1 MKKVFFPL
9 LCLAGTAFAQ
19 DSTPVTPQQFVR
31 SEGIKQSYTVQ
42 QQQITPVDALNMLM
56 QCMAP
61 ATTPYDSDHD
71 GKNDT
76 LRVYGFGVVPA
87 VLYKAKGVMALTPA
101 VQKADLKAMGAAAE
115 ALNGVRVRTVKGEG
129 SVDSTA
135 TTVRNNELN
144 LSNVAVETVYSA
156 TSARS
161 EALLRG
167 GRITGHRLV
176 SLGEQGLCVVSR
188 YELPL
193 DQRGAAAAA
202 GASGLSGGFPEGGG
216 GLPLPGFPLPAPGLT
231 GDF

>member
-1 MKKVFFPL
+1 MKYLPAFL
-9 LCLAGTAFAQ
+9 LLSAGLAQAQ
-19 DSTPVTPQQFVR
+19 DSTPITPQQFVK

-42 QQQITPVDALNMLM
+42 QQQISPVDSLKMLM

-61 ATTPYDSDHD
+61 ATTPYDANAD
-71 GKNDT
+71 GQNDT

-87 VLYKAKGVMALTPA
+87 ALYKAKGVMALSPA

-115 ALNGVRVRTVKGEG
+115 ALAGVRVRTVKGEG

-135 TTVRNNELN
+135 TTFKNNELN
-144 LSNVAVETVYSA
+144 LSNVAVETVFSA
-156 TSARS
+156 TSSRS

-167 GRITGHRLV
+167 GRVTGHRLV

-193 DQRGAAAAA
+193 DQRAAA
-202 GASGLSGGFPEGGG
+202 GSATRSPEIPGVT
-216 GLPLPGFPLPAPGLT
+216 PSSQTQGFPLPAPGQT